1 MGCPHENFEATVV
14 VGRLTETEGGTVA
27 GFSADIRVMCA
38 DCREPFCFRGAPLG
52 LSQYHPTQSVDG
64 LELRA
69 PVHPISDPLAGIGL
83 PGFGVEFREGSG

>member
-1 MGCPHENFEATVV
+1 MSCEHETFVATVEV
-14 VGRLTETEGGTVA
+14 NRLTETEGGALA
-27 GFSADIRVMCA
+27 GYSADIRVMCA
-38 DCREPFCFRGAPLG
+38 DCEEPFSFRGAPLG

-69 PVHPISDPLAGIGL
+69 PIHPISDPLAGIGL